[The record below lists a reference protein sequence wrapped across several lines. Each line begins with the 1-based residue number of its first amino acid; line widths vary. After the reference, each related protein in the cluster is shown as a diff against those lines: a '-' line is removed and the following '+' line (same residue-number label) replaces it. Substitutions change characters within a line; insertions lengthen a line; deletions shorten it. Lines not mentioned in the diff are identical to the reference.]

1 MRGTSG
7 QHIRGKV
14 TMLVKQKCLTGK
26 DVLLVRHRIYER
38 WWRGLHGNILL
49 GELQVHPSQREV
61 DE

>member
-14 TMLVKQKCLTGK
+14 TMLVKQKLLTGE
-26 DVLLVRHRIYER
+26 DVLLVRRRIYER
-38 WWRGLHGNILL
+38 RRRGLHGNILL
-49 GELQVHPSQREV
+49 GELQEHPSQHEV